1 MMPPRALNEMEKVIP
16 LTPVADCT
24 LVAEAQ
30 KELNMH

>member
-1 MMPPRALNEMEKVIP
+1 MEKVIP
-16 LTPVADCT
+16 LTQVADCT